1 MKTRRI
7 DLLVWIL
14 AIFYCAFSFFSLFSR
29 TPRKV
34 NSYKKNDDREEWV
47 EVPMM
52 T

>member
-7 DLLVWIL
+7 DVLVWIL
-14 AIFYCAFSFFSLFSR
+14 AIFYCVFSFFSIFSR
-29 TPRKV
+29 THRKMATSRK
-34 NSYKKNDDREEWV
+34 NSEREEWV

>member
-7 DLLVWIL
+7 DVLVWIL
-14 AIFYCAFSFFSLFSR
+14 AIFYCVFSFFSLFSR

-34 NSYKKNDDREEWV
+34 TTNRKNTEREEWV